1 MYSKTGERIKDFA
14 LISFLSYIILYYP
27 KIALIQ
33 VLWHFFIY
41 LHSKI
46 GVNNLKQYLLFFNEN
61 VNEFIQFYQF
71 MCENNPLLLNYVD
84 DFDEELKNND
94 LKTTEN
100 TSKIIKYEE
109 NIEKKIEEKFEDKY
123 LKKFK
128 DFPNKFIFDDTELT
142 QELDERDNI
151 EFEFEKKR
159 SMSICAILKELSK
172 INNITDC
179 SNDNKIQGL
188 IEWFDL
194 EEDYE
199 DNPESI
205 NIEELD
211 KQIIEDKNKLLK
223 QITELETIILTEE
236 EISEKARDVIINNKL
251 DKFIDNYILEYTPL
265 GNIYMRFNNNKK
277 SFEYFSNNSIP
288 YRYLEPV
295 GRKYVMTYLCKP
307 IYIDMDN
314 ELKKAEEIYDK
325 KKEEDLKNAEETNKK
340 LNSKKVLVKLKDY
353 NNNTKE
359 NSMRPMKN
367 RTDSNAILPDR
378 IKNNLPDVNKKSEK
392 MFLKEKAN
400 RYTWEGRLTDFCPL
414 KKIDKKVID
423 KKLNMTYAE
432 FKKLQQETQNK
443 K

>member
-94 LKTTEN
+94 LKTTET
-100 TSKIIKYEE
+100 TSEIIKYEE

-159 SMSICAILKELSK
+159 SMSICAIQKELSK

-179 SNDNKIQGL
+179 SNYNKIQGL

-211 KQIIEDKNKLLK
+211 KKIIEDKNKLLK

-236 EISEKARDVIINNKL
+236 EISEKARDVIINYKL

-295 GRKYVMTYLCKP
+295 GRKYVMTYWCKP

-325 KKEEDLKNAEETNKK
+325 KKEEDLKKAEETNKR
-340 LNSKKVLVKLKDY
+340 LNSKNVLVKLKDY

>member
-211 KQIIEDKNKLLK
+211 KKIIEDKNKLLK

-378 IKNNLPDVNKKSEK
+378 IKNNFPDVNKKSEK

>member
-109 NIEKKIEEKFEDKY
+109 NIEKIIEEKFEDKY

-211 KQIIEDKNKLLK
+211 KKIIEDKNKLLK